1 MESTETGMGFQEYW
15 QILKRRWLPALAV
28 FASVLALTAYTTLK
42 EKAVYEAEGKLLFKK
57 TTPGST
63 LTELGKELGQLT
75 PAAEQ
80 SNPLTTEI
88 ELIRSVEIVEKTINR
103 LHLKDEE
110 NNHTLKKK
118 DFLKRL
124 TVATIRGADIL
135 TVSYKDNNPKIA
147 ADVVKTM
154 MDFYID
160 NNQKVNRLEAVS
172 VRQFIE
178 KKLPNSEKTMRQA
191 AAELSKFKEDNK
203 VVNLEQEASS
213 AVTVMAGLESQI
225 DQAKSDLIK
234 ANTKSKAFEDQL
246 QMNPQQALAAS
257 TLSQSS
263 TVQEA
268 LKEYKQIER
277 QLAIEQNRYV
287 ETSPIITRLQT
298 NKATMKALL
307 DKQIQ
312 QVLGGQQP
320 WQNQSLQ
327 IGDVKPKL
335 IEEFI
340 KVDVERQGLA
350 ERVTLLSNALA
361 GYKQRVKV
369 LPKLEKEK
377 REIERKLQEAE
388 ADYQELQKKLQEIRI
403 TENQQVG
410 NARII
415 QRPSVPE
422 EPVTSRKSLL
432 LVSGSLLGTL
442 LALAAALVLESQD
455 KSVKTIEE
463 ARELFGLTLLGVI
476 PFQRNPDK
484 NTRRNS
490 WRLKSASQDL
500 ELSPR
505 PIVVRDT
512 PHTSSSAAYR
522 MLQANLRF
530 LSSDKDLKVIVVSS
544 SLPQEGKSTVS
555 ANLAVAI
562 AQLGRKVLLVDADM
576 HCPVQHRI
584 WELSNQVGLSN
595 VIVGQAELKSAI
607 AKVMDNLDV
616 LTCGVI
622 PPNPMALLDSQ
633 RITLLIKQ
641 FSASYDAVIIDTP
654 AVNVA
659 ADALILGNKADGIL
673 LVVRPGVL
681 NSGTV
686 AFAKELLK
694 KSSQHVLGIVV
705 NGVSLKNEPH
715 SHYYFTNESYAQEQ
729 SPGITKVRWKSE
741 KGRREMQ

>member
-1 MESTETGMGFQEYW
+1 MESTETGIGIQEYW

-28 FASVLALTAYTTLK
+28 FASVLALTTYSTLK
-42 EKAVYEAEGKLLFKK
+42 EKPVYEAEGKLLFKK
-57 TTPGST
+57 TTPGSA
-63 LTELGKELGQLT
+63 LTELGKEIGQLT

-88 ELIRSVEIVEKTINR
+88 ELIRSIEIIEKTIDR
-103 LHLKDEE
+103 LHLKDEKS
-110 NNHTLKKK
+110 NHLKTK
-118 DFLKRL
+118 DFSKKL

-135 TVSYKDNNPKIA
+135 TVTYKDKNPKIA

-178 KKLPNSEKTMRQA
+178 RKLPHSDKNMRKA

-203 VVNLEQEASS
+203 IVNLEEEAKS
-213 AVTVMAGLESQI
+213 AVLVMAGLETQI
-225 DQAKSDLIK
+225 DQARSEFLK
-234 ANTKSKAFEDQL
+234 ATAKSKAFENEL
-246 QMNPQQALAAS
+246 RMNPQQALAAS
-257 TLSQSS
+257 TISQSS
-263 TVQEA
+263 AVQEA

-277 QLAIEQNRYV
+277 QLAVEQNRYV
-287 ETSPIITRLQT
+287 ETSEIIIRLQT

-312 QVLGGQQP
+312 QVLGSEKP
-320 WQNQSLQ
+320 LPNQSLQ
-327 IGDVKPKL
+327 IGEVKPKL

-340 KVDVERQGLA
+340 KVDVERQGLGQ
-350 ERVTLLSNALA
+350 RVTILSDALA
-361 GYKQRVKV
+361 GYKERVKV
-369 LPKLEKEK
+369 LPKLEKGK
-377 REIERKLQEAE
+377 RQLERKLQESE
-388 ADYQELQKKLQEIRI
+388 ADYEELQKKLQQIRI

-410 NARII
+410 NARIV

-422 EPVTSRKSLL
+422 EPVASRKSLL
-432 LVSGSLLGTL
+432 LVSGILLGTL
-442 LALAAALVLESQD
+442 LGIVAAIVLESQD

-463 ARELFGLTLLGVI
+463 ARELFGFTLLGVI
-476 PFQRNPDK
+476 PFHRKSEKNP
-484 NTRRNS
+484 RRNF
-490 WRLKSASQDL
+490 WWIKSTGQDL

-505 PIVVRDT
+505 QIVVRDI
-512 PHTSSSAAYR
+512 PHTSSNAAYR

-530 LSSDKDLKVIVVSS
+530 LSSDKELKVIVVSS

-576 HCPVQHRI
+576 HCPVQHGI
-584 WELSNQVGLSN
+584 WELPNQVGLSN

-607 AKVMDNLDV
+607 AQVMDNLDV

-633 RITLLIKQ
+633 RISLLIKQ
-641 FSASYDAVIIDTP
+641 FSASYDAVIIDAP
-654 AVNVA
+654 SLNVA

-694 KSSQHVLGIVV
+694 KSSQHVLGLVV
-705 NGVSLKNEPH
+705 NGVSSKNEPH

-729 SPGITKVRWKSE
+729 SPSLNQKIL
-741 KGRREMQ
+741 

>member
-1 MESTETGMGFQEYW
+1 MESTETGIGVQEYW
-15 QILKRRWLPALAV
+15 QILKRRWLPAVAV
-28 FASVLALTAYTTLK
+28 FASVLALTAYSTLK
-42 EKAVYEAEGKLLFKK
+42 EKPVYEAEGKLLFKK
-57 TTPGST
+57 STPGSA
-63 LTELGKELGQLT
+63 LTELGKEIGQLT

-88 ELIRSVEIVEKTINR
+88 ELIRSVENIEKTIDR
-103 LHLKDEE
+103 LDLKDEKT
-110 NNHTLKKK
+110 NDLKAK
-118 DFLKRL
+118 DFSKKL

-135 TVSYKDNNPKIA
+135 TVSYKDKNPKIA

-178 KKLPNSEKTMRQA
+178 RKLPHSDKNMRKA
-191 AAELSKFKEDNK
+191 AVELSKFKEDNK
-203 VVNLEQEASS
+203 IVNLEEEAKS

-225 DQAKSDLIK
+225 DQAQSEFLK
-234 ANTKSKAFEDQL
+234 ATAKSKAFENEL
-246 QMNPQQALAAS
+246 RMNPQQALAAS

-263 TVQEA
+263 AVQEA
-268 LKEYKQIER
+268 LKEYKQTER
-277 QLAIEQNRYV
+277 LLAIEQNRYV
-287 ETSPIITRLQT
+287 ETSEFIVRLKS
-298 NKATMKALL
+298 NKATMKGLL

-312 QVLGGQQP
+312 QVLGGEKP
-320 WQNQSLQ
+320 LANQALQ
-327 IGDVKPKL
+327 IGEVKPKL

-350 ERVTLLSNALA
+350 QRVTILSNALA
-361 GYKQRVKV
+361 GYKERVKV

-377 REIERKLQEAE
+377 RQLERRLQESE
-388 ADYQELQKKLQEIRI
+388 ADYEELQKKLQQIRI

-410 NARII
+410 NARIV

-422 EPVTSRKSLL
+422 EPVASRKSLL

-442 LALAAALVLESQD
+442 LAIVAAMLLEAQD

-463 ARELFGLTLLGVI
+463 ARELFGFTLLGVI
-476 PFQRNPDK
+476 PFHRKPEKNP
-484 NTRRNS
+484 RRNS
-490 WRLKSASQDL
+490 WWLKSAEQDL
-500 ELSPR
+500 ELSAGQ
-505 PIVVRDT
+505 IVVRDT

-530 LSSDKDLKVIVVSS
+530 LSSDKELKVIVVSS

-576 HCPVQHRI
+576 HCPVQHGI
-584 WELSNQVGLSN
+584 WELPNQVGLSN

-607 AKVMDNLDV
+607 AQVMDNLDV

-633 RITLLIKQ
+633 RITSLIKQ
-641 FSASYDAVIIDTP
+641 FSASYDAVIIDAP
-654 AVNVA
+654 SLNVA

-694 KSSQHVLGIVV
+694 KSSQNVLGLVV
-705 NGVSLKNEPH
+705 NGVSAKNEPH

-729 SPGITKVRWKSE
+729 SAGVNQKI
-741 KGRREMQ
+741 

>member
-1 MESTETGMGFQEYW
+1 MESTETGIGIQEYW
-15 QILKRRWLPALAV
+15 QILKRRWLPALVV
-28 FASVLALTAYTTLK
+28 FASVVALSAYSTLK
-42 EKAVYEAEGKLLFKK
+42 EKPVYEAEGKLLFKK
-57 TTPGST
+57 TTPGSA

-88 ELIRSVEIVEKTINR
+88 ELIRSVEIIEKTINR
-103 LHLKDEE
+103 LHLKDEKS
-110 NNHTLKKK
+110 NHLKIK
-118 DFLKRL
+118 DFSKKL

-135 TVSYKDNNPKIA
+135 TVSYKDKNPKIA

-178 KKLPNSEKTMRQA
+178 RKLPHSDKNMRKA
-191 AAELSKFKEDNK
+191 AVELSKFKEDNK
-203 VVNLEQEASS
+203 IVNLEEEAKS

-225 DQAKSDLIK
+225 DQAQSEFLK
-234 ANTKSKAFEDQL
+234 ATAKSKAFENEL
-246 QMNPQQALAAS
+246 RMNPQQALAAS

-263 TVQEA
+263 AVQEA
-268 LKEYKQIER
+268 LKEYKQTER
-277 QLAIEQNRYV
+277 LLAIEQNRYV
-287 ETSPIITRLQT
+287 ETSEFIVRLKS
-298 NKATMKALL
+298 NKATMKSLL

-312 QVLGGQQP
+312 QVLGGEKP
-320 WQNQSLQ
+320 LPNQALQ
-327 IGDVKPKL
+327 IGEVKPKL

-350 ERVTLLSNALA
+350 QRVTILSNALA
-361 GYKQRVKV
+361 GYKERVKV

-377 REIERKLQEAE
+377 RQLERKLQESE
-388 ADYQELQKKLQEIRI
+388 ADYEELQKKLQQIRI

-410 NARII
+410 NARIV

-422 EPVTSRKSLL
+422 EPVASRKSLL
-432 LVSGSLLGTL
+432 LVSGILLGTL
-442 LALAAALVLESQD
+442 LGIVAAIVLESQD

-463 ARELFGLTLLGVI
+463 ARELFGFTLLGVI
-476 PFQRNPDK
+476 PFHRKPEKNP
-484 NTRRNS
+484 RRNS
-490 WRLKSASQDL
+490 WWIKSTGQDL

-505 PIVVRDT
+505 QIVVRDT

-530 LSSDKDLKVIVVSS
+530 LSSDKELKVIVVSS

-576 HCPVQHRI
+576 HCPVQHGI
-584 WELSNQVGLSN
+584 WELPNQVGLSN

-607 AKVMDNLDV
+607 AQVMDNLDV

-633 RITLLIKQ
+633 RISLLIKQ
-641 FSASYDAVIIDTP
+641 FSASYDAVIIDAP
-654 AVNVA
+654 SLNVA

-694 KSSQHVLGIVV
+694 KSSQHVLGLVV
-705 NGVSLKNEPH
+705 NGVSPKNEPH
-715 SHYYFTNESYAQEQ
+715 SHYYFANESYTQEQ
-729 SPGITKVRWKSE
+729 SPSVNQKI
-741 KGRREMQ
+741 

>member
-1 MESTETGMGFQEYW
+1 MESTETGIGFQEYW
-15 QILKRRWLPALAV
+15 QILKRRWLPALAI
-28 FASVLALTAYTTLK
+28 FASVVALTAYSTLK

-57 TTPGST
+57 TTPGSA

-88 ELIRSVEIVEKTINR
+88 ELIRSVESVEKTINR
-103 LHLKDEE
+103 LQLKDAKSER
-110 NNHTLKKK
+110 LKAKI
-118 DFLKRL
+118 FLKNL
-124 TVATIRGADIL
+124 TVASIRGADIL
-135 TVSYKDNNPKIA
+135 TVSYKDKKPKIA
-147 ADVVKTM
+147 ADVVKNI
-154 MDFYID
+154 MDLYID

-178 KKLPNSEKTMRQA
+178 RKLPHSDNNMRKA
-191 AAELSKFKEDNK
+191 AAELRKFKEDNK

-225 DQAKSDLIK
+225 DQAQSDLIK
-234 ANTKSKAFEDQL
+234 ANSQSKAFEDEL

-263 TVQEA
+263 NVQEA

-287 ETSPIITRLQT
+287 ESSPIITRLQT
-298 NKATMKALL
+298 KKATMKALL

-320 WQNQSLQ
+320 LQNQSLQ
-327 IGDVKPKL
+327 IGEVKPQL

-340 KVDVERQGLA
+340 KVDVQRQGLA
-350 ERVTLLSNALA
+350 ERVTILSNALA

-369 LPKLEKEK
+369 LPKLEKEQ
-377 REIERKLQEAE
+377 RELERKLKEAE
-388 ADYQELQKKLQEIRI
+388 ADYEELQKKLQQIRI

-422 EPVTSRKSLL
+422 EPVVSRKKLL

-442 LALAAALVLESQD
+442 LAIAAAMLLESQD

-463 ARELFGLTLLGVI
+463 AKELFGFTLLGVI
-476 PFQRNPDK
+476 PDHRKSEN
-484 NTRRNS
+484 NS
-490 WRLKSASQDL
+490 WLNLLRFKSAAQDS
-500 ELSPR
+500 EPSSR
-505 PIVVRDT
+505 QIVVKDT
-512 PHTSSSAAYR
+512 PHTNISAAYR

-530 LSSDKDLKVIVVSS
+530 LSSDTELKVIVVSS
-544 SLPQEGKSTVS
+544 SLPQEGKSTVA
-555 ANLAVAI
+555 ANLAATV

-576 HCPVQHRI
+576 HRPVQHQI
-584 WELSNQVGLSN
+584 WELPNQVGLSN
-595 VIVGQAELKSAI
+595 VIVGQAELKSSI
-607 AKVMDNLDV
+607 AQVMDNLEV
-616 LTCGVI
+616 LSCGVI

-633 RITLLIKQ
+633 RITSLIKQ
-641 FSASYDAVIIDTP
+641 FSANYDLVIVDAP
-654 AVNVA
+654 SLNVA
-659 ADALILGNKADGIL
+659 ADALILGKKADGIL
-673 LVVRPGVL
+673 LVVRPGL
-681 NSGTV
+681 LDSGNV
-686 AFAKELLK
+686 AFTKDLLK
-694 KSSQHVLGIVV
+694 KSSQYVLGMVV
-705 NGVSLKNEPH
+705 NGVIPKNEPH
-715 SHYYFTNESYAQEQ
+715 SYYYFANESYTQAE
-729 SPGITKVRWKSE
+729 SSSKNLKRL
-741 KGRREMQ
+741 

>member
-118 DFLKRL
+118 DFLKQL

-135 TVSYKDNNPKIA
+135 TVSYKDKDPQIA
-147 ADVVKTM
+147 TDVVKTM
-154 MDFYID
+154 MNYYLE

-178 KKLPNSEKTMRQA
+178 KKLPNSDKAMRKA

-320 WQNQSLQ
+320 LQNQSLQ

-377 REIERKLQEAE
+377 V
-388 ADYQELQKKLQEIRI
+388 
-403 TENQQVG
+403 VG
-410 NARII
+410 
-415 QRPSVPE
+415 
-422 EPVTSRKSLL
+422 
-432 LVSGSLLGTL
+432 
-442 LALAAALVLESQD
+442 
-455 KSVKTIEE
+455 
-463 ARELFGLTLLGVI
+463 
-476 PFQRNPDK
+476 
-484 NTRRNS
+484 
-490 WRLKSASQDL
+490 
-500 ELSPR
+500 
-505 PIVVRDT
+505 
-512 PHTSSSAAYR
+512 
-522 MLQANLRF
+522 
-530 LSSDKDLKVIVVSS
+530 
-544 SLPQEGKSTVS
+544 GK
-555 ANLAVAI
+555 A
-562 AQLGRKVLLVDADM
+562 
-576 HCPVQHRI
+576 HR
-584 WELSNQVGLSN
+584 G
-595 VIVGQAELKSAI
+595 
-607 AKVMDNLDV
+607 
-616 LTCGVI
+616 
-622 PPNPMALLDSQ
+622 
-633 RITLLIKQ
+633 
-641 FSASYDAVIIDTP
+641 
-654 AVNVA
+654 
-659 ADALILGNKADGIL
+659 
-673 LVVRPGVL
+673 
-681 NSGTV
+681 
-686 AFAKELLK
+686 
-694 KSSQHVLGIVV
+694 
-705 NGVSLKNEPH
+705 
-715 SHYYFTNESYAQEQ
+715 
-729 SPGITKVRWKSE
+729 
-741 KGRREMQ
+741 

>member
-57 TTPGST
+57 TTPGSA

-80 SNPLTTEI
+80 SNPLTTEL

-118 DFLKRL
+118 DFLKQL

-135 TVSYKDNNPKIA
+135 TVSYKDKDPKIA

-154 MDFYID
+154 MNYYLE

-178 KKLPNSEKTMRQA
+178 KKLPNSEKTMRKA

-320 WQNQSLQ
+320 LQNQSLQ

-377 REIERKLQEAE
+377 RELERKLQEAE

-415 QRPSVPE
+415 QKPSVPE
-422 EPVTSRKSLL
+422 EPMSSRKSLL
-432 LVSGSLLGTL
+432 LVSGTLLGTL
-442 LALAAALVLESQD
+442 LAIAAALVLESQD

-490 WRLKSASQDL
+490 WWLKSASQDL

-512 PHTSSSAAYR
+512 PYTSSSAAYR

-530 LSSDKDLKVIVVSS
+530 LSSDKELKVIVVSS

-729 SPGITKVRWKSE
+729 SPGIAEGRRKLE

>member
-1 MESTETGMGFQEYW
+1 MESTETGIGLQEYW

-28 FASVLALTAYTTLK
+28 FASVLALTTYTTLK
-42 EKAVYEAEGKLLFKK
+42 EKPVYEAEGKLLFKK
-57 TTPGST
+57 IIPGSA
-63 LTELGKELGQLT
+63 LTELGKEMGQLT

-88 ELIRSVEIVEKTINR
+88 ELIRSVEIIEKTIDK
-103 LHLKDEE
+103 LHLKDEKS
-110 NNHTLKKK
+110 NHLKTK
-118 DFLKRL
+118 DFSKKL

-135 TVSYKDNNPKIA
+135 TVSYKDWNPKIA

-172 VRQFIE
+172 VRLFIE
-178 KKLPNSEKTMRQA
+178 RKLPQSDKNMRKA

-203 VVNLEQEASS
+203 IVNLEEEARS
-213 AVTVMAGLESQI
+213 AVQVMAELESQI
-225 DQAKSDLIK
+225 DQARSEFLK
-234 ANTKSKAFEDQL
+234 ATAKSKAFESQL
-246 QMNPQQALAAS
+246 QMNPQQALTAS

-277 QLAIEQNRYV
+277 QLAVEQNRYV
-287 ETSPIITRLQT
+287 ETSPIITRLQS

-320 WQNQSLQ
+320 LPNQSLQ
-327 IGDVKPKL
+327 IGEVKPKL

-340 KVDVERQGLA
+340 KVDVDRQGLA
-350 ERVTLLSNALA
+350 QRVTILSNALA
-361 GYKQRVKV
+361 GYKQRVKA
-369 LPKLEKEK
+369 LPRLEKEK
-377 REIERKLQEAE
+377 RQLERKLQEAE
-388 ADYQELQKKLQEIRI
+388 ADYQELQKKLQQIRI

-410 NARII
+410 NARIV

-422 EPVTSRKSLL
+422 EPVRSRKSLL

-442 LALAAALVLESQD
+442 LAVAAAMLLESQD

-463 ARELFGLTLLGVI
+463 ARELFGFTLLGVI
-476 PFQRNPDK
+476 PFHKKPDK

-490 WRLKSASQDL
+490 RRLKSTSLDL
-500 ELSPR
+500 EPSPR
-505 PIVVRDT
+505 QIVVRDT

-530 LSSDKDLKVIVVSS
+530 LSSDKELKVIVVSS

-584 WELSNQVGLSN
+584 WELPNQVGLSN
-595 VIVGQAELKSAI
+595 VIVGQAGFGDAI
-607 AKVMDNLDV
+607 AQVMDNLDV

-633 RITLLIKQ
+633 RLTLLIKQ
-641 FSASYDAVIIDTP
+641 FSASYDAVIIDAP
-654 AVNVA
+654 SLNVA
-659 ADALILGNKADGIL
+659 AEALILGNKADGML

-694 KSSQHVLGIVV
+694 KSSQHVLGLVV
-705 NGVSLKNEPH
+705 NGVSSKNEPH
-715 SHYYFTNESYAQEQ
+715 SHYYFTNESYTQEQ
-729 SPGITKVRWKSE
+729 SSSLNQKI
-741 KGRREMQ
+741 

>member
-1 MESTETGMGFQEYW
+1 MESTETGIGFQEYW

-28 FASVLALTAYTTLK
+28 FASVLALTTYSTLK
-42 EKAVYEAEGKLLFKK
+42 EKPIYEAEGKLLFKK

-63 LTELGKELGQLT
+63 LTELGKEMGQLT

-88 ELIRSVEIVEKTINR
+88 ELIRSVENIEKTISI
-103 LHLKDEE
+103 LQLKDAK
-110 NNHTLKKK
+110 NTPLKIK
-118 DFLKRL
+118 DFLKNL
-124 TVATIRGADIL
+124 TVASIRGADIL
-135 TVSYKDNNPKIA
+135 TVSYKDKKPKIA

-172 VRQFIE
+172 IRQFIE
-178 KKLPNSEKTMRQA
+178 TKLPQSDKNMRKA
-191 AAELSKFKEDNK
+191 AADLSKLKEYNK
-203 VVNLEQEASS
+203 IVNLEEEAKS
-213 AVTVMAGLESQI
+213 AVVVMAELESQI
-225 DQAKSDLIK
+225 DQANSEFLK
-234 ANTKSKAFEDQL
+234 ATAKSKAFEKEL
-246 QMNPQQALAAS
+246 QMNPQQALTAS
-257 TLSQSS
+257 NLSQSS

-277 QLAIEQNRYV
+277 QLAVEQNRYV
-287 ETSPIITRLQT
+287 DSSPIVIRLET
-298 NKATMKALL
+298 KKATMKALL

-312 QVLGGQQP
+312 QVLGGQQQSP
-320 WQNQSLQ
+320 NQSLQ
-327 IGDVKPKL
+327 IGEVKPKL

-350 ERVTLLSNALA
+350 QRVTILSNALA
-361 GYKQRVKV
+361 GYKQRVKA
-369 LPKLEKEK
+369 LPRLEKEK
-377 REIERKLQEAE
+377 RQLERKLQESE
-388 ADYQELQKKLQEIRI
+388 ADYEELQKKLQQIRI

-410 NARII
+410 NARIV

-422 EPVTSRKSLL
+422 EPVASRKSLL

-442 LALAAALVLESQD
+442 LGIVVAILLESQD

-463 ARELFGLTLLGVI
+463 ARELFGFTLLGVI
-476 PFQRNPDK
+476 PFYKKPEKNP
-484 NTRRNS
+484 RRNS
-490 WRLKSASQDL
+490 WRLKSAEEDL
-500 ELSPR
+500 QLSPR
-505 PIVVRDT
+505 QIVVRDT
-512 PHTSSSAAYR
+512 PHNSSSAAYR

-530 LSSDKDLKVIVVSS
+530 LSSDKELKVIVVSS

-576 HCPVQHRI
+576 HCPTQHGI
-584 WELSNQVGLSN
+584 WELPNQVGLSN
-595 VIVGQAELKSAI
+595 VIVGQAGFGDAI
-607 AKVMDNLDV
+607 AQVMDNLDV
-616 LTCGVI
+616 LPCGVI

-633 RITLLIKQ
+633 RLTLLIKQ
-641 FSASYDAVIIDTP
+641 FSASYDAVIIDAP
-654 AVNVA
+654 SLNVA
-659 ADALILGNKADGIL
+659 AEALILGNKADGML

-694 KSSQHVLGIVV
+694 KSSQHVLGLVV
-705 NGVSLKNEPH
+705 NGVIPKNEPH

-729 SPGITKVRWKSE
+729 SPNVNQKIL
-741 KGRREMQ
+741 

>member
-1 MESTETGMGFQEYW
+1 MESTETGIGFQEYW

-28 FASVLALTAYTTLK
+28 FASVLALTTYSTLK
-42 EKAVYEAEGKLLFKK
+42 EKPIYEAEGKLLFKK

-63 LTELGKELGQLT
+63 LTELGKEMGQLT

-88 ELIRSVEIVEKTINR
+88 ELIRSVENIEKTISI
-103 LHLKDEE
+103 LQLKDAK
-110 NNHTLKKK
+110 NTPLKIK
-118 DFLKRL
+118 DFLKNL
-124 TVATIRGADIL
+124 TVASIRGADIL
-135 TVSYKDNNPKIA
+135 IVSYKDKKPKIA

-172 VRQFIE
+172 IRQFIE
-178 KKLPNSEKTMRQA
+178 TKLPQSDKNMRKA
-191 AAELSKFKEDNK
+191 AADLSKLKEDNK
-203 VVNLEQEASS
+203 IVNLEEEAKS
-213 AVTVMAGLESQI
+213 AVVVMAELESQI
-225 DQAKSDLIK
+225 DQARSEFLK
-234 ANTKSKAFEDQL
+234 ATAKSKAFESQL

-257 TLSQSS
+257 TISQSS
-263 TVQEA
+263 AVQEA
-268 LKEYKQIER
+268 LKEYKLIER
-277 QLAIEQNRYV
+277 QLAVEQNRYV
-287 ETSPIITRLQT
+287 ETSPIITRLQS

-320 WQNQSLQ
+320 LPNQSLQ
-327 IGDVKPKL
+327 IGEVKPKL

-350 ERVTLLSNALA
+350 QRVTILSNALA
-361 GYKQRVKV
+361 GYKQRVKA
-369 LPKLEKEK
+369 LPRLEKEK
-377 REIERKLQEAE
+377 RQLERKLQESE
-388 ADYQELQKKLQEIRI
+388 ADYEELQKKLQQIRI

-410 NARII
+410 NARIV

-422 EPVTSRKSLL
+422 EPVASRKSLL

-442 LALAAALVLESQD
+442 LGIVVAILLESQD

-463 ARELFGLTLLGVI
+463 ARELFGFTLLGVI
-476 PFQRNPDK
+476 PFYKKPEKNP
-484 NTRRNS
+484 RRNS
-490 WRLKSASQDL
+490 WRLKSAEEDL
-500 ELSPR
+500 QLSPR
-505 PIVVRDT
+505 QIVVRDT
-512 PHTSSSAAYR
+512 PHNSSSAAYR

-530 LSSDKDLKVIVVSS
+530 LSSDKELKVIVVSS

-576 HCPVQHRI
+576 HCPTQHGI
-584 WELSNQVGLSN
+584 WELPNQVGLSN
-595 VIVGQAELKSAI
+595 VIVGQAGFGDAI
-607 AKVMDNLDV
+607 AQVMDNLDV
-616 LTCGVI
+616 LPCGVI

-633 RITLLIKQ
+633 RLTLLIKQ
-641 FSASYDAVIIDTP
+641 FSASYDAVIIDAP
-654 AVNVA
+654 SLNVA
-659 ADALILGNKADGIL
+659 AEALILGNKADGML

-694 KSSQHVLGIVV
+694 KSSQHVLGLVV
-705 NGVSLKNEPH
+705 NGVIPKNEPH

-729 SPGITKVRWKSE
+729 SPNVNQKIL
-741 KGRREMQ
+741 

>member
-1 MESTETGMGFQEYW
+1 MESSESGIGFQEYW

-28 FASVLALTAYTTLK
+28 FASVLALTTYSTLK
-42 EKAVYEAEGKLLFKK
+42 EKPVYEAEGKLLFKK
-57 TTPGST
+57 TTPGSA
-63 LTELGKELGQLT
+63 LTELGKEMGQLT

-88 ELIRSVEIVEKTINR
+88 ELIRSVEIIEKTISI
-103 LHLKDEE
+103 LQLKDAKSAP
-110 NNHTLKKK
+110 LKTK
-118 DFLKRL
+118 DFLKSL
-124 TVATIRGADIL
+124 TVASIRGADIL
-135 TVSYKDNNPKIA
+135 TVSYKDKKPKVA

-178 KKLPNSEKTMRQA
+178 RKLPHSDKNMQKA

-203 VVNLEQEASS
+203 VVNLEEEAKS
-213 AVTVMAGLESQI
+213 AVAVMAGLESQI
-225 DQAKSDLIK
+225 DLANSEFLK
-234 ANTKSKAFEDQL
+234 ATAKSKAFENEL
-246 QMNPQQALAAS
+246 QMNPQQALTAS

-277 QLAIEQNRYV
+277 QLAIEQNRYLDS
-287 ETSPIITRLQT
+287 SPIITRLET
-298 NKATMKALL
+298 KRATMKALL

-312 QVLGGQQP
+312 QVLGGQQQS
-320 WQNQSLQ
+320 QNQSLQ
-327 IGDVKPKL
+327 IGEVKPKL

-350 ERVTLLSNALA
+350 QRVTILSNALA
-361 GYKQRVKV
+361 GYKQRVKA
-369 LPKLEKEK
+369 LPRLEKEK
-377 REIERKLQEAE
+377 RQLERKLQESE
-388 ADYQELQKKLQEIRI
+388 ADYEELQKKLQQIRI

-410 NARII
+410 NARIV

-422 EPVTSRKSLL
+422 EPVASRKSLL
-432 LVSGSLLGTL
+432 LVSGILLGTL
-442 LALAAALVLESQD
+442 LGIVGAIVLESQD

-463 ARELFGLTLLGVI
+463 AKELFGFTLLGVI
-476 PFQRNPDK
+476 PFHRKSEKNP
-484 NTRRNS
+484 RRNS
-490 WRLKSASQDL
+490 WRLKSASQDV

-505 PIVVRDT
+505 QIVVRDT

-530 LSSDKDLKVIVVSS
+530 LSSDKELKVIVVSS

-576 HCPVQHRI
+576 HCPTQHRI
-584 WELSNQVGLSN
+584 WELPNQVGLSN
-595 VIVGQAELKSAI
+595 VIVGQAGFGDAI
-607 AKVMDNLDV
+607 AQVMDNLDV
-616 LTCGVI
+616 LPCGVI

-633 RITLLIKQ
+633 RLTLLIKQ

-654 AVNVA
+654 SLNVA
-659 ADALILGNKADGIL
+659 ADALILGNKADGLL

-694 KSSQHVLGIVV
+694 KSSQHVLGLVV
-705 NGVSLKNEPH
+705 NGVSPKNEPH

-729 SPGITKVRWKSE
+729 SPGINKITNN
-741 KGRREMQ
+741 Q

>member
-1 MESTETGMGFQEYW
+1 MESTETGIGFQEYW

-28 FASVLALTAYTTLK
+28 FASVLALTTYSTLK
-42 EKAVYEAEGKLLFKK
+42 EKPIYEAEGKLLFKK

-63 LTELGKELGQLT
+63 LTELGKEMGQLT

-88 ELIRSVEIVEKTINR
+88 ELIRSVENIEKTISI
-103 LHLKDEE
+103 LQLKDAK
-110 NNHTLKKK
+110 NTPLKIKY
-118 DFLKRL
+118 FLKNL
-124 TVATIRGADIL
+124 TVASIRGADIL
-135 TVSYKDNNPKIA
+135 IVSYKDKKPKIA

-172 VRQFIE
+172 IRQFIE
-178 KKLPNSEKTMRQA
+178 TKLPQSDKNMRKA
-191 AAELSKFKEDNK
+191 AADLSKLKEDNK
-203 VVNLEQEASS
+203 IVNLEEEAKS
-213 AVTVMAGLESQI
+213 AVVVMAELESQI
-225 DQAKSDLIK
+225 DQARSEFLK
-234 ANTKSKAFEDQL
+234 ATAKSKAFESQL

-257 TLSQSS
+257 TISQSS
-263 TVQEA
+263 AVQEA
-268 LKEYKQIER
+268 LKEYKLIER
-277 QLAIEQNRYV
+277 QLAVEQNRYV
-287 ETSPIITRLQT
+287 ETSPIITRLQS

-320 WQNQSLQ
+320 LPNQSLQ
-327 IGDVKPKL
+327 IGEVKPKL

-350 ERVTLLSNALA
+350 QRVTILSNALA
-361 GYKQRVKV
+361 GYKQRVKA
-369 LPKLEKEK
+369 LPRLEKEK
-377 REIERKLQEAE
+377 RQLERKLQESE
-388 ADYQELQKKLQEIRI
+388 ADYEELQKKLQQIRI

-410 NARII
+410 NARIV

-422 EPVTSRKSLL
+422 EPVASRKSLL

-442 LALAAALVLESQD
+442 LGIVVAILLESQD

-463 ARELFGLTLLGVI
+463 ARELFGFTLLGVI
-476 PFQRNPDK
+476 PFYKKPEKNP
-484 NTRRNS
+484 RRNS
-490 WRLKSASQDL
+490 WRLKSAEEDL
-500 ELSPR
+500 QLSPR
-505 PIVVRDT
+505 QIVVRDT
-512 PHTSSSAAYR
+512 PHNSSSAAYR

-530 LSSDKDLKVIVVSS
+530 LSSDKELKVIVVSS

-576 HCPVQHRI
+576 HCPTQHGI
-584 WELSNQVGLSN
+584 WELPNQVGLSN
-595 VIVGQAELKSAI
+595 VIVGQAGFGDAI
-607 AKVMDNLDV
+607 AQVMDNLDV
-616 LTCGVI
+616 LPCGVI

-633 RITLLIKQ
+633 RLTLLIKQ
-641 FSASYDAVIIDTP
+641 FSASYDAVIIDAP
-654 AVNVA
+654 SLNVA
-659 ADALILGNKADGIL
+659 AEALILGNKADGML

-694 KSSQHVLGIVV
+694 KSSQHVLGLVV
-705 NGVSLKNEPH
+705 NGVIPKNEPH

-729 SPGITKVRWKSE
+729 SPNVNQKIL
-741 KGRREMQ
+741 

>member
-1 MESTETGMGFQEYW
+1 MESTETGIGFQEYW

-28 FASVLALTAYTTLK
+28 FASVLALTTYSTLK
-42 EKAVYEAEGKLLFKK
+42 EKPVYEAEGKLLFKK
-57 TTPGST
+57 TTPGSA
-63 LTELGKELGQLT
+63 LTELGKEIGQLT

-88 ELIRSVEIVEKTINR
+88 ELIRSVENIEKTINR
-103 LHLKDEE
+103 LHLKDEKS
-110 NNHTLKKK
+110 NHLKTK
-118 DFLKRL
+118 DFSKKL

-135 TVSYKDNNPKIA
+135 TVTYKDKNPKIA

-178 KKLPNSEKTMRQA
+178 RKLPQSDTNMRKA

-203 VVNLEQEASS
+203 IVNLEEEARS
-213 AVTVMAGLESQI
+213 AVLVMAGLESQI
-225 DQAKSDLIK
+225 DQARSEFIK
-234 ANTKSKAFEDQL
+234 ATSKSKAFENQL

-257 TLSQSS
+257 TISQSS
-263 TVQEA
+263 AVQEA
-268 LKEYKQIER
+268 LKEYKLIER
-277 QLAIEQNRYV
+277 QLAVEQNRYV

-320 WQNQSLQ
+320 LPNQSLQ
-327 IGDVKPKL
+327 IGEVKPKL

-340 KVDVERQGLA
+340 KVDVERQGLGQ
-350 ERVTLLSNALA
+350 RVTILSNALA
-361 GYKQRVKV
+361 GYKERVKV
-369 LPKLEKEK
+369 LPKLEKGK
-377 REIERKLQEAE
+377 RQLERKLQESE
-388 ADYQELQKKLQEIRI
+388 ADYEELQKKLQQIRI

-410 NARII
+410 NARIV

-422 EPVTSRKSLL
+422 EPVASRKSLL
-432 LVSGSLLGTL
+432 LVSGILLGTL
-442 LALAAALVLESQD
+442 LGIVAAIVLESQD

-463 ARELFGLTLLGVI
+463 ARELFGFTLLGVI
-476 PFQRNPDK
+476 PFHRKPEKNP
-484 NTRRNS
+484 RRNS
-490 WRLKSASQDL
+490 WRIKSTGQDL
-500 ELSPR
+500 EVSPR
-505 PIVVRDT
+505 QIVVTDT
-512 PHTSSSAAYR
+512 AHNSSSAAYR

-530 LSSDKDLKVIVVSS
+530 LSSDKELKVIVVSS

-584 WELSNQVGLSN
+584 WELPNQVGLSN
-595 VIVGQAELKSAI
+595 VIVGQAELKGAI
-607 AKVMDNLDV
+607 AQVMDNLDV

-633 RITLLIKQ
+633 RISLLIKQ
-641 FSASYDAVIIDTP
+641 FSASYDAVIIDAP
-654 AVNVA
+654 SLNVA

-694 KSSQHVLGIVV
+694 KSSQHVLGLVV
-705 NGVSLKNEPH
+705 NGVSSKNEPH
-715 SHYYFTNESYAQEQ
+715 SHYYFTNESYTQEQ
-729 SPGITKVRWKSE
+729 TPSVNQKI
-741 KGRREMQ
+741 

>member
-1 MESTETGMGFQEYW
+1 MESSENGLGFQEYW

-28 FASVLALTAYTTLK
+28 FASVVALATYITLK
-42 EKAVYEAEGKLLFKK
+42 EKPVYEAEGKLLFKK
-57 TTPGST
+57 TTPGSA
-63 LTELGKELGQLT
+63 LTELGKEIGQLT

-88 ELIRSVEIVEKTINR
+88 ELIRSVEIVEKTINK
-103 LHLKDEE
+103 LQLQDEKNHHLKV
-110 NNHTLKKK
+110 KI
-118 DFLKRL
+118 FLKNL

-135 TVSYKDNNPKIA
+135 TVSYKDKNPQVA

-154 MDFYID
+154 MIFYID

-178 KKLPNSEKTMRQA
+178 KKLPNSDKAMRKA

-203 VVNLEQEASS
+203 VVNLEEEAKS
-213 AVTVMAGLESQI
+213 AVAVMAGLESQI
-225 DQAKSDLIK
+225 DQAKSDFIK
-234 ANTKSKAFEDQL
+234 ASAKSKAFENQL
-246 QMNPQQALAAS
+246 QMTPQQALATS

-277 QLAIEQNRYV
+277 QLAIEQNRYLD
-287 ETSPIITRLQT
+287 TSPVITRLVT
-298 NKATMKALL
+298 KKATMKALL
-307 DKQIQ
+307 DEQIK

-320 WQNQSLQ
+320 LENQSLQ
-327 IGDVKPKL
+327 IGEVKPKL
-335 IEEFI
+335 IQEFI
-340 KVDVERQGLA
+340 SVDVERQGLA
-350 ERVTLLSNALA
+350 DRVTILSNALA
-361 GYKQRVKV
+361 AYKQRVKV
-369 LPKLEKEK
+369 LPALEKQK
-377 REIERKLQEAE
+377 RELERKLQEAE
-388 ADYQELQKKLQEIRI
+388 ADYEELQKKLQQIRI

-415 QRPSVPE
+415 QKPSVPE
-422 EPVTSRKSLL
+422 EPVRSRKSLL
-432 LVSGSLLGTL
+432 LVSGTLLGTL
-442 LALAAALVLESQD
+442 LAIAAALLLESQD

-463 ARELFGLTLLGVI
+463 ARELFGFTLLGVI
-476 PFQRNPDK
+476 PFHKKPEK

-490 WRLKSASQDL
+490 KRLKSTSQDL
-500 ELSPR
+500 EPSPQQ
-505 PIVVRDT
+505 IVVRDSA
-512 PHTSSSAAYR
+512 HTSSSAAYR

-530 LSSDKDLKVIVVSS
+530 LSSDKELKVIVVSS

-584 WELSNQVGLSN
+584 WELPNQVGLSN
-595 VIVGQAELKSAI
+595 AIVGQAELKSAI
-607 AKVMDNLDV
+607 AQVMENLDV
-616 LTCGVI
+616 LPCGVI

-633 RITLLIKQ
+633 RITSLIKQ
-641 FSASYDAVIIDTP
+641 FAASYDAVIIDAP
-654 AVNVA
+654 SLNVA

-681 NSGTV
+681 HSGTV

-694 KSSQHVLGIVV
+694 KSSQQVLGLVV
-705 NGVSLKNEPH
+705 NGVIPKNEPH

-729 SPGITKVRWKSE
+729 DANFNHKILRSP
-741 KGRREMQ
+741 REMGR

>member
-1 MESTETGMGFQEYW
+1 MESTETGIGFQDYW

-28 FASVLALTAYTTLK
+28 FASVLALTAYGTLK

-57 TTPGST
+57 TTPGSA
-63 LTELGKELGQLT
+63 LTELGKEIGQLT

-88 ELIRSVEIVEKTINR
+88 ELIRSREIVEKTINR
-103 LHLKDEE
+103 LQLKDAKSNHLKP
-110 NNHTLKKK
+110 K
-118 DFLKRL
+118 DFLKTL
-124 TVATIRGADIL
+124 TVASIRGADIL
-135 TVSYKDNNPKIA
+135 TVSYKDRNPKIA

-178 KKLPNSEKTMRQA
+178 RKLPHSDNNMRKA
-191 AAELSKFKEDNK
+191 AAELRKFKEDHK

-213 AVTVMAGLESQI
+213 AVTVMAALESQI
-225 DQAKSDLIK
+225 DQARSDLIK
-234 ANTKSKAFEDQL
+234 VTAQSKAFEDEL
-246 QMNPQQALAAS
+246 QMNPQQALTAS

-277 QLAIEQNRYV
+277 QLAIEQNRYL
-287 ETSPIITRLQT
+287 ESSPIITRLET
-298 NKATMKALL
+298 KKATMKALL
-307 DKQIQ
+307 DQQIQ
-312 QVLGGQQP
+312 QVLGGQQQL
-320 WQNQSLQ
+320 QNQSLQ
-327 IGDVKPKL
+327 IGEVKPKL

-340 KVDVERQGLA
+340 KVDVQRQGLA
-350 ERVTLLSNALA
+350 ERVTILSNALA

-377 REIERKLQEAE
+377 RELERKLKEAE
-388 ADYQELQKKLQEIRI
+388 ADYEELQKKLQQIRI

-410 NARII
+410 NARIV
-415 QRPSVPE
+415 QRPNVPE
-422 EPVTSRKSLL
+422 EPVQSRKSLL

-442 LALAAALVLESQD
+442 LAIVAAMVLESQD
-455 KSVKTIEE
+455 KSVKTIDE
-463 ARELFGLTLLGVI
+463 ARELFGFTLLGVI
-476 PFQRNPDK
+476 PFHRKPEK

-490 WRLKSASQDL
+490 WPLKSASQDL

-505 PIVVRDT
+505 QIVVRDT
-512 PHTSSSAAYR
+512 PHTSISAAYR

-530 LSSDKDLKVIVVSS
+530 LSSDKELKVIVVSS

-576 HCPVQHRI
+576 HRPIQHRI
-584 WELSNQVGLSN
+584 WELPNQVGLSN
-595 VIVGQAELKSAI
+595 VIVGQAEFRGAI
-607 AKVMDNLDV
+607 AQVMDNLEV

-633 RITLLIKQ
+633 RLTLLIKQ
-641 FSASYDAVIIDTP
+641 FSASYDAVIIDAP
-654 AVNVA
+654 SLNVA

-681 NSGTV
+681 HSGNV
-686 AFAKELLK
+686 AFTKDLLK
-694 KSSQHVLGIVV
+694 KSNQYVLGMVV
-705 NGVSLKNEPH
+705 NGVIPKNEPH
-715 SHYYFTNESYAQEQ
+715 SYYYFTNESYTQAE
-729 SPGITKVRWKSE
+729 SPSKNLKRSGN
-741 KGRREMQ
+741 G

>member
-1 MESTETGMGFQEYW
+1 MESTETGIGLQEYW
-15 QILKRRWLPALAV
+15 QVLKRRWLPALAV
-28 FASVLALTAYTTLK
+28 FASVLALTTYTTLK
-42 EKAVYEAEGKLLFKK
+42 EKPIYEAEGKLLFKK

-63 LTELGKELGQLT
+63 LTELGKEIGQLT

-88 ELIRSVEIVEKTINR
+88 ELIRSLEIIEKTIDR
-103 LHLKDEE
+103 LQLKDEE
-110 NNHTLKKK
+110 NNHLKTK
-118 DFLKRL
+118 DFLKNL

-135 TVSYKDNNPKIA
+135 KISYKHKDPKVA
-147 ADVVKTM
+147 ADVVKLM
-154 MDFYID
+154 MKYYID

-178 KKLPNSEKTMRQA
+178 KKLPNSEKNMRKA
-191 AAELSKFKEDNK
+191 ATELRKFKEDNK
-203 VVNLEQEASS
+203 VVNLEEEAKS
-213 AVTVMAGLESQI
+213 AVAVMAGLESQI
-225 DQAKSDLIK
+225 DQAKSDLLRTS
-234 ANTKSKAFEDQL
+234 AKSKAFEDEL
-246 QMNPQQALAAS
+246 QMNPQQALTAS

-277 QLAIEQNRYV
+277 QLAVEQNRYL
-287 ETSPIITRLQT
+287 ETSPVITRLET
-298 NKATMKALL
+298 KKATMKALL
-307 DKQIQ
+307 DQQIQ

-320 WQNQSLQ
+320 LQNQSLQ
-327 IGDVKPKL
+327 IGEVKPKL

-350 ERVTLLSNALA
+350 ERVTILSNALA
-361 GYKQRVKV
+361 GYRQRVKA

-377 REIERKLQEAE
+377 RELERKLQEAE
-388 ADYQELQKKLQEIRI
+388 ADYEELQKKLQQIRI

-415 QRPSVPE
+415 QKPSIPE
-422 EPVTSRKSLL
+422 EPVRSRKTLL
-432 LVSGSLLGTL
+432 LVSGGLLGTL
-442 LALAAALVLESQD
+442 LAVAAALVLEAQD

-463 ARELFGLTLLGVI
+463 ARELFGFTLLGVI
-476 PFQRNPDK
+476 PFHRKPEKNP
-484 NTRRNS
+484 RRNS
-490 WRLKSASQDL
+490 RPLKSAAQDL
-500 ELSPR
+500 ELSPGQ
-505 PIVVRDT
+505 IVVRDT

-530 LSSDKDLKVIVVSS
+530 LSSDKEMKVIVVSS

-584 WELSNQVGLSN
+584 WELPNQVGLSN
-595 VIVGQAELKSAI
+595 VIVGQAGFGDAI
-607 AKVMDNLDV
+607 AQVMDNLDV
-616 LTCGVI
+616 LPCGVI

-633 RITLLIKQ
+633 RLTLLIKQ
-641 FSASYDAVIIDTP
+641 FSASYDAVIVDTP
-654 AVNVA
+654 ALNVA

-681 NSGTV
+681 HSGTV

-694 KSSQHVLGIVV
+694 KSNQHVLGLVV
-705 NGVSLKNEPH
+705 NGVSPKNEPH
-715 SHYYFTNESYAQEQ
+715 SHYYFTNESYTQEQ
-729 SPGITKVRWKSE
+729 SPGLKKTNN
-741 KGRREMQ
+741 Q

>member
-1 MESTETGMGFQEYW
+1 MEPTETGIGFQDYW

-28 FASVLALTAYTTLK
+28 FASVVALTAYSTLK

-57 TTPGST
+57 STPGSA
-63 LTELGKELGQLT
+63 LTELGKEIGQLT

-88 ELIRSVEIVEKTINR
+88 ELIRSVESVEKTIKK
-103 LHLKDEE
+103 LKLKDEKS
-110 NNHTLKKK
+110 NHLKAK
-118 DFLKRL
+118 DFLKKL
-124 TVATIRGADIL
+124 TVASIRGADIL
-135 TVSYKDNNPKIA
+135 TISYKDRNPKIA

-154 MDFYID
+154 MNFYID

-178 KKLPNSEKTMRQA
+178 RKLPHSDNNMRKA
-191 AAELSKFKEDNK
+191 AAELRKFKEDNK
-203 VVNLEQEASS
+203 VVNLEQETSS
-213 AVTVMAGLESQI
+213 AVSVMAGLESQI
-225 DQAKSDLIK
+225 DQARSDLIK
-234 ANTKSKAFEDQL
+234 VTAQSKAFEDEL
-246 QMNPQQALAAS
+246 QMTPQQALAAS
-257 TLSQSS
+257 NLSQSS
-263 TVQEA
+263 NVQEA

-277 QLAIEQNRYV
+277 QLAIEQNRYL
-287 ETSPIITRLQT
+287 ESSPIITRLET
-298 NKATMKALL
+298 KKATMKALL
-307 DKQIQ
+307 DKQIK
-312 QVLGGQQP
+312 QVLGRQQYLP
-320 WQNQSLQ
+320 NQSLQ
-327 IGDVKPKL
+327 IGEVKPKL

-340 KVDVERQGLA
+340 KVDVQRQGLA
-350 ERVTLLSNALA
+350 ERVTILSNALA
-361 GYKQRVKV
+361 GYKQRVTV

-377 REIERKLQEAE
+377 RELERKLKEAE
-388 ADYQELQKKLQEIRI
+388 SDYEELQKKLQQIRI

-410 NARII
+410 NARIV

-422 EPVTSRKSLL
+422 EPVASRKSLL

-442 LALAAALVLESQD
+442 LSIVVVMLLESQD

-463 ARELFGLTLLGVI
+463 AKELFGFTLLGVI
-476 PFQRNPDK
+476 PFHRKSEKKSGRNLWP
-484 NTRRNS
+484 
-490 WRLKSASQDL
+490 LKSAVQDL

-505 PIVVRDT
+505 QIVVTDT
-512 PHTSSSAAYR
+512 PHNLSSAAYR

-530 LSSDKDLKVIVVSS
+530 LSSDKELKVIVVSS
-544 SLPQEGKSTVS
+544 SLPQEGKSTIS

-584 WELSNQVGLSN
+584 WELPNQVGLSN
-595 VIVGQAELKSAI
+595 VIVGQAEFKGAI
-607 AKVMDNLDV
+607 AQVMDNLDV

-633 RITLLIKQ
+633 RISLLIKQ
-641 FSASYDAVIIDTP
+641 FSASYDAVIIDAP
-654 AVNVA
+654 ALNVA

-681 NSGTV
+681 HSGTV

-694 KSSQHVLGIVV
+694 KSSQHVLGLVV
-705 NGVSLKNEPH
+705 NGVIPKNEPH
-715 SHYYFTNESYAQEQ
+715 SHYYFANESYTQEQ
-729 SPGITKVRWKSE
+729 SLSIAE
-741 KGRREMQ
+741 ARRKKK

>member
-1 MESTETGMGFQEYW
+1 MESTESGIGFQEYW

-28 FASVLALTAYTTLK
+28 FASVVALTAYGTLK

-57 TTPGST
+57 TTPGSA
-63 LTELGKELGQLT
+63 LTELGKEIGVLT

-88 ELIRSVEIVEKTINR
+88 ELIRSVEILEKTINR
-103 LHLKDEE
+103 LQLKDEK
-110 NNHTLKKK
+110 NHRLKTK
-118 DFLKRL
+118 DFFKKL

-135 TVSYKDNNPKIA
+135 TVSYKDQNPKIA
-147 ADVVKTM
+147 ADVVKNLM
-154 MDFYID
+154 NFYID

-178 KKLPNSEKTMRQA
+178 RKLPNSDQAMRKA
-191 AAELSKFKEDNK
+191 AAELRKFKEDNK
-203 VVNLEQEASS
+203 VVNLEEEAKS
-213 AVTVMAGLESQI
+213 AVAVMAQLESQI
-225 DQAKSDLIK
+225 DQAKSDLLN
-234 ANTKSKAFEDQL
+234 ASAKSKAFEYQL
-246 QMNPQQALAAS
+246 QMDPQQALTAS

-277 QLAIEQNRYV
+277 QLAIEQNRYLDN
-287 ETSPIITRLQT
+287 SPIINRLET
-298 NKATMKALL
+298 KKATIKALL
-307 DKQIQ
+307 DQQIQ

-320 WQNQSLQ
+320 LPNQSLQ
-327 IGDVKPKL
+327 IGEVKPKL

-350 ERVTLLSNALA
+350 ERVTILSNALA

-377 REIERKLQEAE
+377 RELERKLQEAE
-388 ADYQELQKKLQEIRI
+388 ADYEELQKKLQQIRI

-415 QRPSVPE
+415 QKPSVPE
-422 EPVTSRKSLL
+422 EPVRSRKSLL

-442 LALAAALVLESQD
+442 LAIAAALLLESQD

-463 ARELFGLTLLGVI
+463 ARELFGFTLLGVI
-476 PFQRNPDK
+476 PFHRKSEKNP
-484 NTRRNS
+484 RRNS
-490 WRLKSASQDL
+490 WPLKSAAQDL

-505 PIVVRDT
+505 QIVVRDT
-512 PHTSSSAAYR
+512 PHTSSTAAYR

-530 LSSDKDLKVIVVSS
+530 LSSDKELKVIVVSS

-584 WELSNQVGLSN
+584 WELPNQVGLSN
-595 VIVGQAELKSAI
+595 VIVGQAGFGDAI
-607 AKVMDNLDV
+607 AQVMDNLDV

-633 RITLLIKQ
+633 RLALLIKQ
-641 FSASYDAVIIDTP
+641 FSATYDAVIIDAP
-654 AVNVA
+654 SLNVA

-694 KSSQHVLGIVV
+694 KSSQHVLGLVV
-705 NGVSLKNEPH
+705 NGVSPKNEPH

-729 SPGITKVRWKSE
+729 SPGINKITNN
-741 KGRREMQ
+741 Q

>member
-1 MESTETGMGFQEYW
+1 MESTETGIGVQEYW
-15 QILKRRWLPALAV
+15 QILKRRWLPAVAV
-28 FASVLALTAYTTLK
+28 FASVLVLTTYSTLK
-42 EKAVYEAEGKLLFKK
+42 EKPVYEAEGKLLFKK
-57 TTPGST
+57 STPGSA
-63 LTELGKELGQLT
+63 LTELGKEIGQLT

-88 ELIRSVEIVEKTINR
+88 ELIRSVENIEKTINR
-103 LHLKDEE
+103 LHLKDEKS
-110 NNHTLKKK
+110 NQIKTK
-118 DFLKRL
+118 DFLKKL

-135 TVSYKDNNPKIA
+135 TVSYKDKNPKIA

-178 KKLPNSEKTMRQA
+178 RKLPHSDKNMRKA
-191 AAELSKFKEDNK
+191 AVELSKFKEDNK
-203 VVNLEQEASS
+203 IVNLEEEAKS

-225 DQAKSDLIK
+225 DQAQSEFLK
-234 ANTKSKAFEDQL
+234 ATAKSKAFENEL
-246 QMNPQQALAAS
+246 RMNPQQALAAS

-263 TVQEA
+263 AVQEA
-268 LKEYKQIER
+268 LKEYKQTER
-277 QLAIEQNRYV
+277 LLAIEQNRYV
-287 ETSPIITRLQT
+287 ETSEFIVRLKS
-298 NKATMKALL
+298 NKATMKGLL

-312 QVLGGQQP
+312 QVLGGEKP
-320 WQNQSLQ
+320 LPNQALQ
-327 IGDVKPKL
+327 IGEVKPKL

-350 ERVTLLSNALA
+350 QRVTILSNALA
-361 GYKQRVKV
+361 GYKERVKV

-377 REIERKLQEAE
+377 RQLERKLQESE
-388 ADYQELQKKLQEIRI
+388 ADYEELQKKLQQIRI

-410 NARII
+410 NARIV

-422 EPVTSRKSLL
+422 EPVASRKSLL
-432 LVSGSLLGTL
+432 LVSGILLGTL
-442 LALAAALVLESQD
+442 LGIVAAIVLESQD

-463 ARELFGLTLLGVI
+463 ARELFGFTLLGVI
-476 PFQRNPDK
+476 PFHRKPEKNP
-484 NTRRNS
+484 RRNS
-490 WRLKSASQDL
+490 WRLKSAEQDL

-505 PIVVRDT
+505 QIVVRDT

-530 LSSDKDLKVIVVSS
+530 LSSDKELKVIVVSS

-576 HCPVQHRI
+576 HCPVQHGI
-584 WELSNQVGLSN
+584 WELPNQVGLSN

-607 AKVMDNLDV
+607 AQVMDNLDV

-633 RITLLIKQ
+633 RITSLIKQ
-641 FSASYDAVIIDTP
+641 FSASYDAVIIDAP
-654 AVNVA
+654 SLNVA

-694 KSSQHVLGIVV
+694 KSSQHVLGLVV
-705 NGVSLKNEPH
+705 NGVSAKNEPH

-729 SPGITKVRWKSE
+729 SASVNQKI
-741 KGRREMQ
+741 

>member
-1 MESTETGMGFQEYW
+1 MESTETGIGIQEYW

-28 FASVLALTAYTTLK
+28 FASVLALTTYSTLK
-42 EKAVYEAEGKLLFKK
+42 EKPVYEAEGKLLFKK
-57 TTPGST
+57 TTPGSA
-63 LTELGKELGQLT
+63 LTELGKEMGQLT

-88 ELIRSVEIVEKTINR
+88 ELIRSVENIKKTINI
-103 LHLKDEE
+103 LDLKDAKSQ
-110 NNHTLKKK
+110 NLKPK
-118 DFLKRL
+118 DFLKNL

-135 TVSYKDNNPKIA
+135 TVSYKDRSPKIA

-154 MDFYID
+154 MNFYID

-178 KKLPNSEKTMRQA
+178 RKLPQSDKNMRKA
-191 AAELSKFKEDNK
+191 AAELSKFKEDHK
-203 VVNLEQEASS
+203 IVNLEEEAKS

-225 DQAKSDLIK
+225 DQAQSEFLK
-234 ANTKSKAFEDQL
+234 ATAKSKAFEKEL

-257 TLSQSS
+257 TISQSS
-263 TVQEA
+263 AVQEA
-268 LKEYKQIER
+268 LKEYKLIER
-277 QLAIEQNRYV
+277 QLAVEQNRYV
-287 ETSPIITRLQT
+287 ETSEIIIRLQS

-312 QVLGGQQP
+312 QVLGGEQP
-320 WQNQSLQ
+320 LPNQSLQ
-327 IGDVKPKL
+327 IGEVKPKL

-340 KVDVERQGLA
+340 KVDVERQGLSQ
-350 ERVTLLSNALA
+350 RVTILSNALA

-369 LPKLEKEK
+369 LPKLEKGK
-377 REIERKLQEAE
+377 RQLERKLQESE
-388 ADYQELQKKLQEIRI
+388 ADYEELQKKLQQIRI

-410 NARII
+410 NARIV

-422 EPVTSRKSLL
+422 EPVASRKSLL
-432 LVSGSLLGTL
+432 LVSGILLGTL
-442 LALAAALVLESQD
+442 LGIVAAIVLESQD

-463 ARELFGLTLLGVI
+463 ARELFGFTLLGVI
-476 PFQRNPDK
+476 PFHRKPEKNP
-484 NTRRNS
+484 RRNS
-490 WRLKSASQDL
+490 WRFKSAGQDL

-505 PIVVRDT
+505 QIVVRDT

-530 LSSDKDLKVIVVSS
+530 LSSDKELKVIVVSS

-576 HCPVQHRI
+576 HCPVQHQI
-584 WELSNQVGLSN
+584 WELPNQVGLSN

-607 AKVMDNLDV
+607 AQVMDNLDV

-633 RITLLIKQ
+633 RISLLIKQ
-641 FSASYDAVIIDTP
+641 FSASYDAVIIDAP
-654 AVNVA
+654 SLNVA

-694 KSSQHVLGIVV
+694 KSSQHVLGLVV
-705 NGVSLKNEPH
+705 NGVSPKNEPH
-715 SHYYFTNESYAQEQ
+715 SHYYFANESYTQEQ
-729 SPGITKVRWKSE
+729 SPSVNQKI
-741 KGRREMQ
+741 